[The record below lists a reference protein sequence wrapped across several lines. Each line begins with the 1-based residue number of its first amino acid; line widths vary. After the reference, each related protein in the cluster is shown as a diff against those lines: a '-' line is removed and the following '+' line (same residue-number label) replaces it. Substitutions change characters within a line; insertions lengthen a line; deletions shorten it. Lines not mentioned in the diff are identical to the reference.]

1 MAAVLDTNVLYGGI
15 DQSDAHHE
23 AARDILLAVDDGVTG
38 EVHLTEYVVAEA
50 LSLVHSRLG
59 HDVAIGLLD
68 RLGDN
73 SSVDVMHSPQQDYH
87 GSVEVFR
94 EYPDLSFVDASIVAF
109 MERAGIETLYSF
121 DTDFDAVDGLERA
134 EAV

>member
-1 MAAVLDTNVLYGGI
+1 MTAVLDTNVLYGAI

-23 AARDILLAVDDGVTG
+23 AAREILLAVDDGEIEG
-38 EVHLTEYVVAEA
+38 VHLSEYVVAEA

-59 HDVAIGLLD
+59 HDVAVGLLD

-73 SSVDVMHSPQQDYH
+73 SNVEVIHAPQGDYH

-94 EYPDLSFVDASIVAF
+94 EYPDLSFVDASIVAY

-121 DTDFDAVDGLERA
+121 DTDFDAVDGLQRTEGI
-134 EAV
+134 